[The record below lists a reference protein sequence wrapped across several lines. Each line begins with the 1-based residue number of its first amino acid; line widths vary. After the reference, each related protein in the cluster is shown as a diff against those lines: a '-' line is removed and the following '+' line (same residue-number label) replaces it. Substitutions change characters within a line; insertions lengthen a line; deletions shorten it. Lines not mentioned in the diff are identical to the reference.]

1 MKEYY
6 QKLKDIYNSF
16 INKEDNRRTVVAIAI
31 IYFFLHLI
39 LTWAIY
45 SDHLI
50 GLSLLI
56 IAVYIH
62 DNDVWSFPLF
72 LLSLFFLLIT
82 NPITSIVLVGIG
94 LYFLYGFMNERRE
107 KRIQKIKQ
115 KSVNELSKVSYSDS
129 SVEVIIPAEGER

>member
-6 QKLKDIYNSF
+6 HRLKDIYNSF
-16 INKEDNRRTVVAIAI
+16 INKEDNRRTVVTIAI

-62 DNDVWSFPLF
+62 DNETWSFPLF
-72 LLSLFFLLIT
+72 LISLFFLLIT

-115 KSVNELSKVSYSDS
+115 KSPNELSKVSYSDA
-129 SVEVIIPAEGER
+129 SVEVVIPAGDNE

>member
-16 INKEDNRRTVVAIAI
+16 INKEDNRRTVVAVAI

-72 LLSLFFLLIT
+72 LISLFFLLIT

-94 LYFLYGFMNERRE
+94 LYFLYGLMNDRRE

-115 KSVNELSKVSYSDS
+115 MSPTELSKVCYSDA
-129 SVEVIIPAEGER
+129 SVEVVIPAEGER

>member
-6 QKLKDIYNSF
+6 HRLKDIYNSF